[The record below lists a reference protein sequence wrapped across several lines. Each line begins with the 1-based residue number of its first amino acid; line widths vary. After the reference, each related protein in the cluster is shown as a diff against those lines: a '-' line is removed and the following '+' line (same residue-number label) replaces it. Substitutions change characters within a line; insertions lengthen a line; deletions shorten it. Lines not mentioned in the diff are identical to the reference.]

1 MWSRTIAANVREQ
14 HVDVNNPHT
23 RNNNEAL
30 RVRGRVQLRTV
41 HANAYLHV
49 ARYFVRT
56 VVDGMRVCGMCA
68 SWPALSRCNRGHC
81 RAHGNKVGTRQRVR
95 YLRPQSAFCKREG
108 EFEYASEG
116 RLHLRLRLH
125 FAGLM
130 QSDEGPHSSDHLID
144 TLAGASWDQVFKG
157 AYSLFDK
164 RNDHIVLHR

>member
-1 MWSRTIAANVREQ
+1 MWSRTCKLSLPTCVKHI
-14 HVDVNNPHT
+14 DVNNPHT

-56 VVDGMRVCGMCA
+56 VVDGMRVCGKRA
-68 SWPALSRCNRGHC
+68 SWPALSRCNCGHC

-95 YLRPQSAFCKREG
+95 YLRAQSLFCKREG
-108 EFEYASEG
+108 EFPKFEYASEG

-130 QSDEGPHSSDHLID
+130 QSHEGPHSSDHLID
-144 TLAGASWDQVFKG
+144 TSVYTRSDQGFDDIKG

-164 RNDHIVLHR
+164 